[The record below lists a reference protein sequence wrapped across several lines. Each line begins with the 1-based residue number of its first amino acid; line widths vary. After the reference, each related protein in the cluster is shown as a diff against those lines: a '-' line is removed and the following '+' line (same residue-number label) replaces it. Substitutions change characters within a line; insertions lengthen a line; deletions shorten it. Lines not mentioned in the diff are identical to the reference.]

1 MSLTRRATQSVANAA
16 SFASLTAS
24 RAGAFA
30 AVAARGSF
38 SLARAA
44 DLEVPTVTDTS
55 VAFTWATYG
64 AGIRT
69 PLGPVQGTVPA
80 GERVLV
86 GPVDGPMEL
95 VHDDPTP
102 RGYHHVV
109 VDGLE
114 PGRTYRFECW
124 SDGHR
129 ARPSLLATRR
139 AGAPEATG
147 TVTTLSPPEGPRL
160 GRIAVANDS
169 HIGRPAHDS
178 FTPPGR
184 RPLREAPGQRAFAA
198 MQLEGLVEGVR
209 AAGADALVV
218 NGDCT
223 DGGQERD
230 VDEFTDIMD
239 GFGRMHR
246 EWFATRG
253 NHDNRVPG
261 LPAIADERM
270 EMLDDPFA
278 RVSGPRQTH
287 WTAEAAGVRLVGL
300 DTNGVNQDGGHMSE
314 AQITAVREELLREPD
329 QPTLVFGHHP
339 VTSDAGRSNI
349 AGKGFI
355 LPEDQ
360 ALRLQA
366 SVAEAPGVAAV
377 FAGHT
382 HRSRRGVADI
392 GGADYCERGASV
404 GYPGGFTLVDVYA
417 GGLMVTFHRT
427 PTRESLDWSARTRW
441 SMFGYEPEYMLGR
454 VEDRNYVVHRT
465 HAGVR
470 ARR

>member
-1 MSLTRRATQSVANAA
+1 MSLTRRATQSVANVA
-16 SFASLTAS
+16 SFASITAS
-24 RAGAFA
+24 RAGVLA

-38 SLARAA
+38 SVARAA

-64 AGIRT
+64 GGVRT
-69 PLGPVQGTVPA
+69 PLGPSQGTAPA
-80 GERVLV
+80 GERVLF
-86 GPVDGPMEL
+86 GPVDGPLRL

-139 AGAPEATG
+139 AGSPEATG
-147 TVTTLSPPEGPRL
+147 TVTTLTPPRGRRL
-160 GRIAVANDS
+160 ARIAVTNDS

-184 RPLREAPGQRAFAA
+184 RPLREAPGQREYAS
-198 MQLEGLVEGVR
+198 MQLEGLIEGAR
-209 AAGADALVV
+209 AAGADVLVV

-223 DGGQERD
+223 DGGQPQD
-230 VDEFTDIMD
+230 IAEFTGIMD
-239 GFGRMHR
+239 GFGRMGR
-246 EWFATRG
+246 DWFATRG

-278 RVSGPRQTH
+278 HVAGARQTH
-287 WTAEAAGVRLVGL
+287 WTGEVAGVRLLGV
-300 DTNGVNQDGGHMSE
+300 DTSGVNQDGGHMSA
-314 AQITAVREELLREPD
+314 AQLDAVREELLRDPD
-329 QPTLVFGHHP
+329 RPTLVFGHHP

-349 AGKGFI
+349 GGRGFI
-355 LPEDQ
+355 LPEEQ
-360 ALRLQA
+360 SLRLQSA
-366 SVAEAPGVAAV
+366 VAEAPGAAAV

-382 HRSRRGVADI
+382 HRTRRGTADV
-392 GGADYCERGASV
+392 GDADYCERGASV
-404 GYPGGFTLVDVYA
+404 GYPGGFTLVDVHA
-417 GGLMVTFHRT
+417 DGLMVTFHRT
-427 PTRESLDWSARTRW
+427 PTRASLDWSARTRW

-454 VEDRNYVVHRT
+454 VADRNYVVLQERYI
-465 HAGVR
+465 A
-470 ARR
+470 ALRR

>member
-1 MSLTRRATQSVANAA
+1 MSLTRRATQSVANVA
-16 SFASLTAS
+16 SFASITAS
-24 RAGAFA
+24 RAGALA

-38 SLARAA
+38 SVARAA

-64 AGIRT
+64 GGVRT
-69 PLGPVQGTVPA
+69 PLGPAQGTAPA
-80 GERVLV
+80 GERVLF
-86 GPVDGPMEL
+86 GPVDGPMRL

-139 AGAPEATG
+139 AGSPEATG
-147 TVTTLSPPEGPRL
+147 TVTTLTPPHGDRIA
-160 GRIAVANDS
+160 RIAVTNDS

-184 RPLREAPGQRAFAA
+184 RPLREAPGQREYAA
-198 MQLEGLVEGVR
+198 MQLEGLIEGVK
-209 AAGADALVV
+209 AAGADALVA

-223 DGGQERD
+223 DGGQPHD
-230 VDEFTDIMD
+230 VDEFTSIMD
-239 GFGRMHR
+239 GFGEMHR
-246 EWFATRG
+246 DWFATRG
-253 NHDNRVPG
+253 NHDNRIPG
-261 LPAIADERM
+261 LPAIADERT
-270 EMLDDPFA
+270 EMLDDPFEH
-278 RVSGPRQTH
+278 VSGPRQTH
-287 WTAEAAGVRLVGL
+287 WTGEVAGVRLLGV
-300 DTNGVNQDGGHMSE
+300 DTNGVNQDGGYMSE
-314 AQITAVREELLREPD
+314 AHLEAVREELLRDPD
-329 QPTLVFGHHP
+329 RPTLLFGHHP

-349 AGKGFI
+349 GGKSFI

-360 ALRLQA
+360 SLRLQSA
-366 SVAEAPGVAAV
+366 IAEAPGAAAM

-382 HRSRRGVADI
+382 HRTRRGTADV
-392 GGADYCERGASV
+392 GDADYCERGASV
-404 GYPGGFTLVDVYA
+404 GYPGGFTLVDVFT
-417 GGLMVTFHRT
+417 GGLMTTFHRT

-454 VEDRNYVVHRT
+454 VEDRNYVV
-465 HAGVR
+465 
-470 ARR
+470 ARDLSGLRPFA